1 MLTFCVLSDFPIQ
14 VLNEICGID
23 YLSDFQRELEE
34 NSQVI
39 PVVSPGQYGIRILSC
54 PFLFQIVK
62 FRGSNLLIGCIIDI
76 LHICRKLFLV
86 LINDIFTRVSDL
98 MYHTD
103 LSE

>member
-39 PVVSPGQYGIRILSC
+39 PVIP
-54 PFLFQIVK
+54 P
-62 FRGSNLLIGCIIDI
+62 
-76 LHICRKLFLV
+76 
-86 LINDIFTRVSDL
+86 
-98 MYHTD
+98 
-103 LSE
+103 